1 MGVLLH
7 TSLRRA
13 HKQALVAAAV
23 RSELGGAAS
32 RDRSVACRIAT
43 KPVMSFA
50 KASAKVGRS
59 PTAAA
64 GKVARLLR
72 QSFES

>member
-1 MGVLLH
+1 MGVLQR

-32 RDRSVACRIAT
+32 GDRSVACRIAT
-43 KPVMSFA
+43 KPVMSFC
-50 KASAKVGRS
+50 KGERESGPQS
-59 PTAAA
+59 HGSGGQGGTAAPP
-64 GKVARLLR
+64 VV
-72 QSFES
+72 